1 MSTDRVHRRLSSIP
15 VITDKAILCYFKVRK
30 NKQPVMVS
38 VWIPKKF
45 CSYTSCNT
53 GASVDIDEWFF
64 DKVVKVE
71 LDAAKK
77 KHEDSINRP

>member
-1 MSTDRVHRRLSSIP
+1 
-15 VITDKAILCYFKVRK
+15 
-30 NKQPVMVS
+30 MVS

-77 KHEDSINRP
+77 KHEDSIHRS